1 MYNVFRLVK
10 RNTCSSP
17 GNYFFRG
24 AAMIEVLKTELLR
37 YIDQL
42 DEYQL
47 HILLGFVKRL
57 FDLHD

>member
-1 MYNVFRLVK
+1 
-10 RNTCSSP
+10 
-17 GNYFFRG
+17 
-24 AAMIEVLKTELLR
+24 MIEVLKTELLR

-57 FDLHD
+57 LDLHD

>member
-1 MYNVFRLVK
+1 
-10 RNTCSSP
+10 
-17 GNYFFRG
+17 
-24 AAMIEVLKTELLR
+24 MIDTLKTELLR

-57 FDLHD
+57 FGLDD

>member
-1 MYNVFRLVK
+1 
-10 RNTCSSP
+10 
-17 GNYFFRG
+17 
-24 AAMIEVLKTELLR
+24 MIEVLKTEIHR

-57 FDLHD
+57 FGLHD